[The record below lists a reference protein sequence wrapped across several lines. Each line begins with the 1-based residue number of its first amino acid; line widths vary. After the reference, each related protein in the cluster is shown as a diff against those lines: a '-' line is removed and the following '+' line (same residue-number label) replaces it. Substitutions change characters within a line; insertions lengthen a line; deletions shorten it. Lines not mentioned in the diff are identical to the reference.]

1 MERKFSI
8 LYWWYFMLCPVIHT
22 FLVYLWPLPFL
33 FTPCHATHS
42 SKSTHSMGKCAH
54 IYMCTGHNNRMI
66 WDRKLYFFHPFA
78 QYLYVCIV
86 YGLMYN
92 FFTAILSQIYPIF
105 FSILLL
111 PSFSN
116 ISSYC
121 ICKATAI
128 TTTTAWKRYRKCP
141 HITLDKYMN
150 VHGNIYRCMD
160 IHTPYTNMKMECRM
174 TQKVGEKI
182 KLWFEGVKRGLW
194 LSIVCME

>member
-1 MERKFSI
+1 MPPIPANLLI
-8 LYWWYFMLCPVIHT
+8 LWENVHTYICVQDITTEWYEIEN
-22 FLVYLWPLPFL
+22 Y
-33 FTPCHATHS
+33 
-42 SKSTHSMGKCAH
+42 
-54 IYMCTGHNNRMI
+54 I
-66 WDRKLYFFHPFA
+66 FFHPFA

-128 TTTTAWKRYRKCP
+128 TTITEWKRYLKCP

-182 KLWFEGVKRGLW
+182 KLWFGECWEGFVTKYCIYGISWVKSSGTKQK
-194 LSIVCME
+194 VCLPPPFGWN